1 MWGLVHG
8 SPWLQTLN
16 CSSLLIPNKPIFVEE
31 ISGHLFVSSQ
41 RVQTKYLPT
50 LALILLKEK
59 KKLFSNSD
67 LKLISCQQETEI
79 SQQLI
84 SWL

>member
-1 MWGLVHG
+1 M
-8 SPWLQTLN
+8 
-16 CSSLLIPNKPIFVEE
+16 
-31 ISGHLFVSSQ
+31 
-41 RVQTKYLPT
+41 
-50 LALILLKEK
+50 ALILLKEK